1 LPPPT
6 TSAHLLFF
14 FFSSSSF
21 AGQLTSLIQKPL
33 SIHVHFTTTPHSLD
47 PRSIIMRVSVGF
59 ASLLTLAPLA
69 VTANPIVQRDNAP
82 AWYGP
87 HLPALVGVLGSN
99 SLPKPCSYEPKTTS
113 SAVAADATTSS
124 IAPKKPTSVAAY
136 KPASTT
142 QPALAVGTTTPAPAA
157 DTNAKVAQ
165 SKAPSINDRNF
176 QIYVLNAH
184 NGARAKHGAPY
195 LQWDNNLAQ
204 AAQTW
209 ANTCIW
215 EHSVSFFFS
224 SFFVCFC

>member
-1 LPPPT
+1 
-6 TSAHLLFF
+6 
-14 FFSSSSF
+14 
-21 AGQLTSLIQKPL
+21 
-33 SIHVHFTTTPHSLD
+33 
-47 PRSIIMRVSVGF
+47 MRASVAF

-69 VTANPIVQRDNAP
+69 VMANPIVQRDNAP

-87 HLPALVGVLGSN
+87 RLPALVGVSGSN
-99 SLPKPCSYEPKTTS
+99 SLSKPCSYEPKTTS
-113 SAVAADATTSS
+113 SAVAAEATTSS
-124 IAPKKPTSVAAY
+124 IAPKKSTTVAAY

-142 QPALAVGTTTPAPAA
+142 QSALVVGTPKPAPVA
-157 DTNAKVAQ
+157 DTDAKAVQ

-195 LQWDNNLAQ
+195 LQWDNKLAQ

-215 EHSVSFFFS
+215 EHSVSYFFFPL
-224 SFFVCFC
+224 FL